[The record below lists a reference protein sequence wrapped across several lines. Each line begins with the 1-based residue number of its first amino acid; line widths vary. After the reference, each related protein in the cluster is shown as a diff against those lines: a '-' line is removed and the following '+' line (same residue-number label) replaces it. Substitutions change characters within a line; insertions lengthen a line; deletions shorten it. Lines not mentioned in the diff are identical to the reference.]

1 MFGCVLLSVVRAA
14 ALVDEWGQ
22 TFNSG
27 RVADL
32 VRFRTP
38 DVWIVPLGPSTFS
51 ASGWRSAA
59 EKLKPDSPAAAL

>member
-14 ALVDEWGQ
+14 GLVDERGQ

-32 VRFRTP
+32 VRFHAP
-38 DVWIVPLGPSTFS
+38 DGWIVPAWRSTFS
-51 ASGWRSAA
+51 ASGRRLQRKS
-59 EKLKPDSPAAAL
+59 